1 MSMSKWEIQHGRGKK
16 IKSKVKVCEFMLHK
30 SDCSLTATTSVFR
43 VSPDFRKQEKGRETK
58 RFSFHKFSCPF
69 HICSKARYIS

>member
-1 MSMSKWEIQHGRGKK
+1 MEGKK

-43 VSPDFRKQEKGRETK
+43 VSPDFRKKKREEREKD
-58 RFSFHKFSCPF
+58 FLSINFHA
-69 HICSKARYIS
+69 H